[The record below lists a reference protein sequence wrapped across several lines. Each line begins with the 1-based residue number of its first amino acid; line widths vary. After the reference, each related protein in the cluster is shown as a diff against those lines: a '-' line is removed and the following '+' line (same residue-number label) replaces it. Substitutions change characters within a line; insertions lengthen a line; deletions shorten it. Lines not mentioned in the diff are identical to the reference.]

1 MIVFHLHLLL
11 TDYSRYYRGCQL
23 TPLLRHLSKSAERVD
38 AARQFPAI
46 SATRFL
52 NRLRCSAIHYGYRAL
67 FLKKSHSA
75 LHGFGNTCEK
85 CNRPYSGCRGSISI
99 RGSRAPKTRE
109 APPVLVH
116 VGVGNPQ

>member
-1 MIVFHLHLLL
+1 MIVFHLLL

-99 RGSRAPKTRE
+99 KEGAEHQGPGNRQA
-109 APPVLVH
+109 PVLVH

>member
-1 MIVFHLHLLL
+1 
-11 TDYSRYYRGCQL
+11 
-23 TPLLRHLSKSAERVD
+23 LSESAERVD

-75 LHGFGNTCEK
+75 LHGFGNNLRKMQPALFGMQGKHLHKREQSTK
-85 CNRPYSGCRGSISI
+85 DQGSAA
-99 RGSRAPKTRE
+99 G
-109 APPVLVH
+109 LVH

>member
-1 MIVFHLHLLL
+1 MPA
-11 TDYSRYYRGCQL
+11 YSAV
-23 TPLLRHLSKSAERVD
+23 TSLSKSAERVD

-75 LHGFGNTCEK
+75 LRNGFGNTCEK
-85 CNRPYSGCRGSISI
+85 PLSPKMQPSLFGMQGKHLHKREQSTKDQGSAA
-99 RGSRAPKTRE
+99 G
-109 APPVLVH
+109 LVH

>member
-99 RGSRAPKTRE
+99 RGSRAKTRE